1 MTGTVLANRYTIH
14 EELGTGGMA
23 TVYRANCAYLQRDVA
38 IKMLRPEY
46 RNDADLVRRFESE
59 ARAAASLTHP
69 NIVQIYDV
77 GKENGVDYIV
87 MELVDGRSL
96 KELLTEHGPMPWQMA
111 VDVALKVTSALQRAH
126 AKQIVHRDIK
136 PQNILLTADGEP
148 KVADFGIARITTS
161 GMETTKV
168 DTVASVHYA
177 SPEQVRGGYTDAQ
190 SDLYSL
196 GVTLFEML
204 TGTLPYAG
212 DNPVSVALRHI
223 QDDIPRVNSL
233 NPEIPSALA
242 DVVLTCMQKKR
253 ADRYPDAA
261 TLISDLEQI
270 RHQPEAAIVQR
281 ASTAQAMTGVTVMA
295 GAAGLSGA
303 TARAGEAEDVGA
315 SDSGKVYSMGV
326 SEPVQNGVS
335 GTPESRPS
343 SFAAGA
349 HVLEA
354 DVIEVPVRRHAMEPA
369 GAGFSVV
376 EPAENGFY
384 VEEAHMGGASPRR
397 SAARGGRQFN
407 PKKMLFPLL
416 YIGLIGL
423 IIALISGI
431 IRFVAKDLGASASPS
446 ASVVESS
453 TAGRQE
459 FEVEDYRGQ
468 SLDQVVETLPEG
480 LKYNVFYI
488 EDATVEKDHVIRQS
502 PMGGSKIVVGG
513 LTTMELFVSSGV
525 DSVAIPEIDG
535 RKQPAILVE
544 LRDDLGLLV
553 EQKFEYSDVLEADS
567 VIRLDPPSG
576 TMVSEGST
584 VTMHVSLGKEQK
596 TVSAPDLAN
605 LDRKTAEAKLA
616 EYKLAVGSVTP
627 SDTPQT
633 GRVLLTQ
640 SIKPGDLVPEGTV
653 VNLTFELP
661 PVDPTP
667 LPSTEPTSE
676 PSVTPAPT
684 DSGPALAKV
693 TIPVDWQDDWKSNA
707 VQLTVV
713 VYGKQSGLD
722 EVILDAKIRK
732 DDFPY
737 NVLITIPEGGG
748 TVRIYVNGD
757 LYKEKEI

>member
-23 TVYRANCAYLQRDVA
+23 TVYRAHCAYLQRDVA

-111 VDVALKVTSALQRAH
+111 VDVALKVASALQRAH

-148 KVADFGIARITTS
+148 KVADFGIARITSS

-204 TGTLPYAG
+204 SGTLPYAG

-223 QDDIPRVNSL
+223 QDDIPRVDSL

-261 TLISDLEQI
+261 TLISDLEQV
-270 RHQPEAAIVQR
+270 RHQPEAAIMQR
-281 ASTAQAMTGVTVMA
+281 AGTVQGVTGVTVMA
-295 GAAGLSGA
+295 GAAGMAGA
-303 TARAGEAEDVGA
+303 AEDVGA
-315 SDSGKVYSMGV
+315 SDAGKAFSMGV
-326 SEPVQNGVS
+326 SESAQNGFS
-335 GTPESRPS
+335 GIPESGPS

-349 HVLEA
+349 HALQA
-354 DVIEVPVRRHAMEPA
+354 DVIEVPVRRRATDPA

-376 EPAENGFY
+376 EPAETGFF
-384 VEEAHMGGASPRR
+384 VEEGHMGGASPRR
-397 SAARGGRQFN
+397 STARGGRQFN

-416 YIGLIGL
+416 YIGLIAL

-431 IRFVAKDLGASASPS
+431 IRFVVKDLGATASPS
-446 ASVVESS
+446 ASTEESS
-453 TAGRQE
+453 SPGRQE

-468 SLDQVVETLPEG
+468 SLDMVVETLPEG
-480 LKYNVFYI
+480 LKYNVFYV

-513 LTTMELFVSSGV
+513 LTTVELFVSSGV
-525 DSVAIPEIDG
+525 DSVSIPEIEG
-535 RKQPAILVE
+535 RKQPEMLVA

-553 EQKFEYSDVLEADS
+553 EQKFEYSDTLEADN

-576 TMVSEGST
+576 TTVSQGST
-584 VTMHVSLGKEQK
+584 VTMFVSLGKEQK

-616 EYKLAVGSVTP
+616 EYKLAVGSITP

-653 VNLTFELP
+653 VNLTFEQP
-661 PVDPTP
+661 PVEPTP
-667 LPSTEPTSE
+667 LPSTEPSA
-676 PSVTPAPT
+676 TPAPT

-693 TIPVDWQDDWKSNA
+693 TIPVEWQDDWKSNA

-732 DDFPY
+732 EDFPY

-757 LYKEKEI
+757 PYKEKEI